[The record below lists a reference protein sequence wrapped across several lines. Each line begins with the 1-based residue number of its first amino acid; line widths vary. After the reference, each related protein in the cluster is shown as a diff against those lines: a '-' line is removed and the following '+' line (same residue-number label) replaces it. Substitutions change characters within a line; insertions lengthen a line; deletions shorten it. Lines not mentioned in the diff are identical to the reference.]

1 MAEEVWGCS
10 PAGEDPNP
18 EGFSLVRAVSAAV
31 LVWPDFQGV
40 LSRAGLPCGAPSY
53 PEGSSPGAAPSAA
66 PGRAEEGSW
75 AEERAWLSPWSW
87 ASCAEGLPVEAV
99 WGPLDLPQPVLAASH
114 PGTHNV
120 AVEHLPGSSARRKT
134 FLTMTSYKL
143 QNMYTQK

>member
-1 MAEEVWGCS
+1 MAEEVGGCS

-18 EGFSLVRAVSAAV
+18 EGFLLVRAVSAAV

-99 WGPLDLPQPVLAASH
+99 CGPLDLPQPVLAASH